1 MLVIKLKDREKVFS
15 QRSRRSMLFNVEL
28 KPALSSRQSYLMLNS
43 IALWTENE
51 KGKMSEI
58 RFNLS

>member
-1 MLVIKLKDREKVFS
+1 MLVIKLKDREKFFHK
-15 QRSRRSMLFNVEL
+15 RSRRSMLFNVEL

-43 IALWTENE
+43 IALWTKNE
-51 KGKMSEI
+51 KGKMSEM